1 MSKVKNRLKI
11 YGSIKDIIQFINDNY
26 EKDIY
31 HPSDGKY
38 PSNYILFFGKMLP
51 TPDDI
56 LDDKNKIYRWRMNNW
71 GTPFLSDSEE
81 QVSEINIF
89 YRHSYDYTKY
99 SLSSIEDKFNPY
111 TIHKLLEYSEMI
123 YGDNIHPDENELITI
138 FNTTLTPPT
147 KLINTWVNIYKY
159 TSLVFKLD
167 YWDSEDRYAGN
178 IHFDYQQKLYVLE
191 HHVKEHNLFSYT
203 RYLVE
208 RNIKTIDE
216 YAGDIT
222 DMIIEVNDDKTIE
235 DYNDIESMVVEEIES
250 KDSFDEQIK
259 FIVMMLEYLSKRK
272 LSK

>member
-38 PSNYILFFGKMLP
+38 TPNYILFFGKMLP

-99 SLSSIEDKFNPY
+99 SLSSIEDKFN
-111 TIHKLLEYSEMI
+111 H
-123 YGDNIHPDENELITI
+123 
-138 FNTTLTPPT
+138 
-147 KLINTWVNIYKY
+147 
-159 TSLVFKLD
+159 
-167 YWDSEDRYAGN
+167 
-178 IHFDYQQKLYVLE
+178 
-191 HHVKEHNLFSYT
+191 
-203 RYLVE
+203 
-208 RNIKTIDE
+208 
-216 YAGDIT
+216 
-222 DMIIEVNDDKTIE
+222 
-235 DYNDIESMVVEEIES
+235 
-250 KDSFDEQIK
+250 
-259 FIVMMLEYLSKRK
+259 
-272 LSK
+272 